1 MDSNV
6 NILLTF
12 LFVVVALTVILLRR
26 KKRSETFRL
35 RRLSNEQHRL
45 LAERWRSLQALFV
58 DQPSRAVMEADHVV
72 RDAMNACGLPVGNL
86 EQRAADIPVD
96 HQRVVENYRA
106 ADPIVQRNSRG
117 EATIEDLRKV
127 MVYFRELFEDLLGD
141 QKRTQP
147 Q

>member
-12 LFVVVALTVILLRR
+12 LFVAVALTVILLRR

-147 Q
+147 R